1 VNIERLV
8 TMAND
13 IATYFAAEPDHAAAV
28 EGVRDHL
35 TKFWDPVMRRQ
46 LKAHVTAGGDGLS
59 PLAREAVERV
69 VVSRQAD
76 SGANDTDIAQ

>member
-1 VNIERLV
+1 MNIERLV

-13 IATYFAAEPDHAAAV
+13 IANYFSAEPDHAMAV

-46 LKAHVTAGGDGLS
+46 LKAHVTAGGDGLT

-69 VVSRQAD
+69 VVAPSR
-76 SGANDTDIAQ
+76 

>member
-13 IATYFAAEPDHAAAV
+13 ISSYFAAEPDHEAAV
-28 EGVRDHL
+28 EGIRDHL

-46 LKAHVTAGGDGLS
+46 LKGHVTAGGNDLH
-59 PLAREAVERV
+59 PLAREAVERLTIRSS
-69 VVSRQAD
+69 VS
-76 SGANDTDIAQ
+76 S

>member
-1 VNIERLV
+1 MNIERLI

-13 IATYFAAEPDHAAAV
+13 IANYFAAEPDHAAAV

-46 LKAHVTAGGDGLS
+46 LKAHMAAGGDGLS
-59 PLAREAVERV
+59 PLAQEAVERV
-69 VVSRQAD
+69 VVSP
-76 SGANDTDIAQ
+76 SS

>member
-1 VNIERLV
+1 MNIERLV

-13 IATYFAAEPDHAAAV
+13 ISNYFAAEPDHVAAV

-46 LKAHVTAGGDGLS
+46 LKAHVTAGGGGLT

-69 VVSRQAD
+69 VVSA
-76 SGANDTDIAQ
+76 SS